1 MGSTVTFCY
10 CRTLT
15 ANDTFSHRTK
25 LRTAQYGELKLY
37 LSEQACVPGATADP
51 SSSFPY
57 VDALVNYYLVLLR
70 SELNDHNGDQ
80 GESVASMQGLA
91 LVFAELWTESS
102 LLSLSIDALKS
113 HPLSAAADSN
123 GRARLLDEARMQ
135 AITSSVRTTNTIA
148 PDRQFTYEFGR
159 LVSSAVVKAFA
170 ELEASIK
177 TGDLSITK
185 HHGALLGDLLDDML
199 DLVQYPYEDHV
210 GSEHSLPDSH
220 PHALRR

>member
-37 LSEQACVPGATADP
+37 LSERACVPGSTTDP
-51 SSSFPY
+51 SGAFPY

-70 SELNDHNGDQ
+70 SELLDHNNDQ
-80 GESVASMQGLA
+80 AESVASMQGLA

-102 LLSLSIDALKS
+102 LLSLSIDILKM
-113 HPLSAAADSN
+113 HPLSATVRHI
-123 GRARLLDEARMQ
+123 GRVRLLDEGKMQ
-135 AITSSVRTTNTIA
+135 TIA
-148 PDRQFTYEFGR
+148 SSMGTTSAISADRQFTYDFGK
-159 LVSSAVVKAFA
+159 LVSAAVVKAFS
-170 ELEASIK
+170 ELDASIK
-177 TGDLSITK
+177 LGDLSITK
-185 HHGALLGDLLDDML
+185 HHGALLGDLLVDML

-210 GSEHSLPDSH
+210 GSEQTLPASH
-220 PHALRR
+220 PHAL